1 MTDNTLDPFLTAD
14 ERALVERLNTPA
26 KIQAFL
32 DETPYSPE
40 NANRCP
46 LMVIRERFAHCL
58 DGGLFGAA
66 MLRRLGHPPLLL
78 DLLPEPGTDDDH
90 VLAIFQVKGCWGAV
104 AKSNFSGLRYREP
117 IFRTLRELVMSYF
130 EDFFNVH
137 AQKTLRAYTRPI
149 NLAAY
154 DRFGWAWK
162 NEGADVIER
171 RLYTL
176 KRISVISPEAAAQL
190 SPVDP
195 LAYQAGML
203 GANPDGLYKPKPA
216 N

>member
-1 MTDNTLDPFLTAD
+1 MIDDGFESSLSAAEKTLVNSLD
-14 ERALVERLNTPA
+14 TPA

-40 NANRCP
+40 DANRCP
-46 LMVIRERFAHCL
+46 LVVLHERLAHCL

-66 MLRRLGHPPLLL
+66 MLRRIGHPPLIL
-78 DLLPEPGTDDDH
+78 DMLPDPGMDDDH
-90 VLAIFQVKGCWGAV
+90 VLALFQQKGCWGAV

-117 IFRTLRELVMSYF
+117 IYRSLRELVMSYF
-130 EDFFNVH
+130 ENFFNLH
-137 AQKTLRAYTRPI
+137 GQKTLRTYTRPI

-154 DRFGWAWK
+154 DRFGWAWR
-162 NEGADVIER
+162 NEGADIIER
-171 RLYTL
+171 RLCTL
-176 KRISVISPEAAAQL
+176 KRIPVLTPAAAAQL

-203 GANPDGLYKPKPA
+203 GSNPDGLYQPGPA
-216 N
+216 R